1 MVAVSPPE
9 AQSDPTRM
17 HYTASRQPPSLPSG
31 PFVCTNPDCGK
42 SFLRKE
48 HLNRHMVIHTNS
60 RPHKCFICGRTFA
73 RSDILNR
80 HVLQHNVPPDGAKRT
95 PLACQTCRR
104 RKTKCDSNHPCSTCA
119 DTGEPCVREPS
130 SMQAFMP
137 TTRTRRKSVLG
148 DRVDAPEQ
156 EDDADGEGTEMIS
169 SAGGTPPLQPDW
181 VTPISMTG
189 SSVPNKRPAS
199 VSVDQ
204 DPLLDPS
211 IAMMPGMPAAK
222 SPSVDL
228 SEAPSLLHF
237 TFESPPPRPSEAGD
251 PFPPDPSSEMQ
262 MSESPSFTS
271 RGYSATSGRMTATSM
286 TTPSST
292 GGWQLTETVASQA
305 QFVATQIKLSEFEHF
320 HQAWPFLHVP
330 TFTPEKQTT
339 LLTSALANLS
349 MWMQNTYRHHLIP
362 YTINQELTRAL
373 MPKITEESWTEKPA
387 ADIPLQTLQA
397 LVITLI
403 YSILGDAPASTLN
416 WAAQWTDM
424 AISTFRQLG
433 VLHDQWLPDDGR
445 QSAEERWV
453 LCEQMKRLVFAVLR
467 IDAYLSI
474 ILNRP
479 PTMRYQEIGLPLP
492 VSEGLWKAET
502 RVART
507 QLHWSEPAGRAR
519 SAFCTM
525 MRDGL
530 DTAGFVTGYL
540 QMPHLSLE
548 DNHFSICSFLS
559 ELWGVCKEAHEEHHR
574 HYRSPERNHTADQ
587 VKIWKVYLRE
597 WREHLE
603 KTDHLEEAFYA
614 QCPGDSNHFLGLNLT
629 LYHLV
634 SLKLHAN
641 LRLLEQKK
649 CCAHCQEIDVEDVI
663 NTWAQSSDAR
673 QAVYHAAQLKRIYE
687 HESMLFNPND
697 RRLGNPLGP
706 AGLLASAVVLCLYSA
721 KITGVSA
728 GLPVGVST
736 PEGDAPKTPTTIEL
750 APSHLPETP
759 EFEEWITQGGLVSV
773 DGVPLNAFSLP
784 RFSLW
789 YREQLTASPVYS
801 SRLIAFL
808 LTLTI

>member
-1 MVAVSPPE
+1 
-9 AQSDPTRM
+9 
-17 HYTASRQPPSLPSG
+17 
-31 PFVCTNPDCGK
+31 
-42 SFLRKE
+42 
-48 HLNRHMVIHTNS
+48 
-60 RPHKCFICGRTFA
+60 
-73 RSDILNR
+73 DILNR

-137 TTRTRRKSVLG
+137 MTRSRRKGSPG
-148 DRVDAPEQ
+148 NPANAPEEE
-156 EDDADGEGTEMIS
+156 EDPDGEGNEMIS
-169 SAGGTPPLQPDW
+169 STGGTPPMQPDW
-181 VTPISMTG
+181 GASMSVGGVAVCQVSGPPNPTPMRSCPG
-189 SSVPNKRPAS
+189 PDNDAVSS
-199 VSVDQ
+199 
-204 DPLLDPS
+204 
-211 IAMMPGMPAAK
+211 
-222 SPSVDL
+222 
-228 SEAPSLLHF
+228 
-237 TFESPPPRPSEAGD
+237 
-251 PFPPDPSSEMQ
+251 SS
-262 MSESPSFTS
+262 
-271 RGYSATSGRMTATSM
+271 RRMTSTAI
-286 TTPSST
+286 TTPSSS
-292 GGWQLTETVASQA
+292 GSWQLNDAAASQA
-305 QFVATQIKLSEFEHF
+305 QFVTTQIRSSDFGHF

-330 TFTPEKQTT
+330 TFAPEKQAT

-373 MPKITEESWTEKPA
+373 MPKI
-387 ADIPLQTLQA
+387 
-397 LVITLI
+397 V
-403 YSILGDAPASTLN
+403 SIMHRRVAPASTFN

-474 ILNRP
+474 ILDRP
-479 PTMRYQEIGLPLP
+479 PTMRYQEIGVPLP
-492 VSEGLWKAET
+492 VSEGLWRAET

-574 HYRSPERNHTADQ
+574 HYRSPERNHTVDQ
-587 VKIWKVYLRE
+587 VKIWKVYIQE
-597 WREHLE
+597 WRDHIE
-603 KTDHLEEAFYA
+603 KTDRLEESFFA
-614 QCPGDSNHFLGLNLT
+614 QSPGDSNHFLGLNLT

-634 SLKLHAN
+634 CLKLHAN
-641 LRLLEQKK
+641 LRLLEQKR

-663 NTWAQSSDAR
+663 STWAQSPDAR

-687 HESMLFNPND
+687 HETMLYSPND
-697 RRLGNPLGP
+697 QRLGNVLGP
-706 AGLLASAVVLCLYSA
+706 AGLLASAVVVCLYCAKATSIGSSA
-721 KITGVSA
+721 AAT
-728 GLPVGVST
+728 
-736 PEGDAPKTPTTIEL
+736 EDDAFKTPTIEL
-750 APSHLPETP
+750 TQSQLPETP
-759 EFEEWITQGGLVSV
+759 EFAEWISQEGGGGRVTV
-773 DGVPLNAFSLP
+773 DGLSLNAFSLP
-784 RFSLW
+784 RFSSW
-789 YREQLTASPVYS
+789 YRERLASSPVYS